1 MNNCYECKFRGSI
14 PGSAHS
20 RCNVI
25 SQTCSDKSKVS
36 SLEFLLAFGGKSL
49 MLGQEHIVDLDPHG
63 VKNGWASWPLDFD
76 PVWIRKCMFY
86 HPKNEDIESK

>member
-1 MNNCYECKFRGSI
+1 
-14 PGSAHS
+14 
-20 RCNVI
+20 
-25 SQTCSDKSKVS
+25 
-36 SLEFLLAFGGKSL
+36 